1 MPVTEPAVL
10 TVLETIEERLSDL
23 LIREVV
29 LPSRENYDGSDE
41 AIPPS
46 PKDLQVTVSIG
57 DMVRIEPLDQPGNPP
72 RECWEVEYR
81 LKLRIMAD
89 ETDQEPIDKKAVRF
103 VRDVRQAITGGYVYD
118 PAWFT
123 MNGAALSAKWGSTI
137 ARSFTDGTSQSD
149 AYVLPLLVQVRV
161 APGDL

>member
-10 TVLETIEERLSDL
+10 TILETIEERLSDL
-23 LIREVV
+23 LVREVV
-29 LPSRENYDGSDE
+29 LPSRENYDGADE

-46 PKDLQVTVSIG
+46 PKDLQVIVSVG
-57 DMVRIEPLDQPGNPP
+57 DMVRVEASDLPGNPP

-89 ETDQEPIDKKAVRF
+89 EADQEPIDKKMIRF
-103 VRDVRQAITGGYVYD
+103 VRDVRQAITGGYVYN

-137 ARSFTDGTSQSD
+137 VRGFTDGTSQSD

>member
-23 LIREVV
+23 LVREVV
-29 LPSRENYDGSDE
+29 LPSRENYDGADE
-41 AIPPS
+41 ATPPS
-46 PKDLQVTVSIG
+46 PKDLQVIVSVG
-57 DMVRIEPLDQPGNPP
+57 DMVRVEASDLPGNPP
-72 RECWEVEYR
+72 RECWEIEYR

-123 MNGAALSAKWGSTI
+123 MNGAALSAKWGATI
-137 ARSFTDGTSQSD
+137 ARGFTDGTSQSD